1 MSEPTDPHA
10 QDPQVPPAWQPPHDP
25 SGWPAAGQP
34 PPPYVPPP
42 PYARP
47 AAALRPP
54 PPYAPGP
61 SYGAQPPPGYPPQP
75 GYPAWPGYQA
85 WPPAPAPSQRR
96 GITLIVLL
104 CVAAI
109 VGAGVL
115 TYYAVRKSSPSR
127 VTLPESVDGYSL
139 LHTAQTQQLESMMR
153 GMLSAGGGAGSFH
166 SAAVGAYGKNLGDLP
181 QLIVL
186 VLPTDALPAGGHAA
200 DFTNGV
206 MVSVVDPTS
215 FPAGAHGGNVRCGT
229 SQFGVRRGAVCA
241 WSDSKTTGLIASS
254 TSVSPAALARIE
266 NDFRDRID

>member
-1 MSEPTDPHA
+1 MTDPIDPHA
-10 QDPQVPPAWQPPHDP
+10 QDPQLPPVWQPPHD

-34 PPPYVPPP
+34 PSPHAPPAPYVPPP
-42 PYARP
+42 YGAPPLYA
-47 AAALRPP
+47 PP
-54 PPYAPGP
+54 PF
-61 SYGAQPPPGYPPQP
+61 GAQVPPGYPPQT
-75 GYPAWPGYQA
+75 GHPAWPGYQA
-85 WPPAPAPSQRR
+85 WPSAPAPSRRR
-96 GITLIVLL
+96 GIILIVLL

-115 TYYAVRKSSPSR
+115 TYFALRKSSPAR
-127 VTLPESVDGYSL
+127 VALPESVDGYGL

-153 GMLSAGGGAGSFH
+153 GMLSASGSAGSFH
-166 SAAVGAYGKNLGDLP
+166 SAAVGAYGKDLGDLP

-186 VLPTDALPAGGHAA
+186 ALPTDALPTGGQAD

-206 MVSVVDPTS
+206 MVSVVDPMS

-229 SQFGVRRGAVCA
+229 SQFGVQRGAVCA

-254 TSVSPAALARIE
+254 TSVSPTALARIE